1 MKPENEAQDMKMAA
15 SSWLNWPPS
24 FQFMEEVAQERI
36 APVISVLSAQD
47 ARDNQTA
54 QPDIPIVQ
62 GREVEVRPES
72 MAMSRSSRLDDP
84 SVVEALQEVAGL
96 LNVAY
101 LRYQKIQR
109 MPVNPP
115 ADSVNRELAMCAE
128 QRVHGGGQL
137 P

>member
-54 QPDIPIVQ
+54 QPDVAIVP
-62 GREVEVRPES
+62 GREVEIRPES
-72 MAMSRSSRLDDP
+72 KQTSRSSQPEDP
-84 SVVEALQEVAGL
+84 TVVEALHEVAGL
-96 LNVAY
+96 LAEAY

-109 MPVNPP
+109 MPANPP
-115 ADSVNRELAMCAE
+115 ADSVNRELAMCHE

-137 P
+137 S